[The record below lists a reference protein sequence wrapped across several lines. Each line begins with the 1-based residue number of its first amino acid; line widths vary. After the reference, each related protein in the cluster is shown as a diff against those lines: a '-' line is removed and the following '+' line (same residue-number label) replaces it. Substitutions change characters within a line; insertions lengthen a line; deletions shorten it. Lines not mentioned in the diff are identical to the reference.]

1 MQWVGVIIFEIR
13 NVGRYFILIHQARV
27 AKHWQINAHKAKNCR
42 FLNTKTEILAEMIL
56 GKDGFSVYTLGDLN
70 IYNLS
75 GLYFLMIQVMN
86 KCLDVSQRGQQKTRF
101 SLDGIL
107 FMAITSKL
115 SDKKKGW
122 GFIEAAHYYVLLLLL
137 LPLHRLVKAISGLE
151 PVLRTVSRMCEANN
165 SSSTP
170 VSCFLGMHI
179 CGLLCSS
186 A

>member
-56 GKDGFSVYTLGDLN
+56 VKDGFSVYTLGDLN

-115 SDKKKGW
+115 SDKKRAEASLRLHTTYTTIYYYYFYSL
-122 GFIEAAHYYVLLLLL
+122 FIVLWKLSVALNQFPEQSHVCVRLITAHPLL
-137 LPLHRLVKAISGLE
+137 S
-151 PVLRTVSRMCEANN
+151 PV
-165 SSSTP
+165 
-170 VSCFLGMHI
+170 F
-179 CGLLCSS
+179 
-186 A
+186 